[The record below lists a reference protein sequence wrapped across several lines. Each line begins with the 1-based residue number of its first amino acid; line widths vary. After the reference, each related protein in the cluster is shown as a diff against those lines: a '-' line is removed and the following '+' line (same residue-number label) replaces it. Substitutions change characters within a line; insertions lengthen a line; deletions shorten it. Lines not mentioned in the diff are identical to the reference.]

1 MSHKINKIW
10 NKISY
15 ETIIFGVIM
24 IRFLSTRALDLNT
37 WATAWDAMDY
47 SMGNGSRLLIGSIY
61 RLFYGEYLDITVA
74 YKYVGIGIML
84 TILVLAVVLG
94 QLIRRSLAADYAH
107 KDVIYGVVTAYV
119 IAPFSIAYVWNED
132 NLGRFD
138 VYMLLVAL
146 LTVLAALC
154 IKNYVAKAILIT
166 VLGVTG
172 LAIHQGYAFLYYP
185 LTFTVLCY
193 DAFAENRLHKKRFVG
208 VVISGAIEVAAAIY
222 FQFFTKINF
231 DSVEETVS
239 FIKSR
244 TNMEVSD
251 FAIQLEYFGSMK
263 YQLDEVTSVFFHGNE
278 DPIRHLLLILLLMS
292 PLLILYLMVW
302 KDVFFDLRQK
312 KVKLIQSP
320 YLYAALVNICFIPM
334 FVIHVDWGRHLAPL
348 MAMPTFVFLFLLAQK
363 DKSIIYAFGKMQER
377 VKSHPWYFV
386 LTLVWIAGFDSFG
399 ARNFQWQT
407 DRLYNFLKYGFH
419 M

>member
-172 LAIHQGYAFLYYP
+172 LAIHQGYAFLYS
-185 LTFTVLCY
+185 L
-193 DAFAENRLHKKRFVG
+193 D
-208 VVISGAIEVAAAIY
+208 IY
-222 FQFFTKINF
+222 ST
-231 DSVEETVS
+231 
-239 FIKSR
+239 
-244 TNMEVSD
+244 
-251 FAIQLEYFGSMK
+251 
-263 YQLDEVTSVFFHGNE
+263 
-278 DPIRHLLLILLLMS
+278 LL
-292 PLLILYLMVW
+292 
-302 KDVFFDLRQK
+302 
-312 KVKLIQSP
+312 
-320 YLYAALVNICFIPM
+320 
-334 FVIHVDWGRHLAPL
+334 
-348 MAMPTFVFLFLLAQK
+348 
-363 DKSIIYAFGKMQER
+363 
-377 VKSHPWYFV
+377 
-386 LTLVWIAGFDSFG
+386 
-399 ARNFQWQT
+399 
-407 DRLYNFLKYGFH
+407 
-419 M
+419 

>member
-138 VYMLLVAL
+138 VYMLLVL
-146 LTVLAALC
+146 VYKKLC
-154 IKNYVAKAILIT
+154 GKSDTYHCF
-166 VLGVTG
+166 GG
-172 LAIHQGYAFLYYP
+172 
-185 LTFTVLCY
+185 
-193 DAFAENRLHKKRFVG
+193 NRSCNS
-208 VVISGAIEVAAAIY
+208 SG
-222 FQFFTKINF
+222 
-231 DSVEETVS
+231 
-239 FIKSR
+239 
-244 TNMEVSD
+244 
-251 FAIQLEYFGSMK
+251 
-263 YQLDEVTSVFFHGNE
+263 
-278 DPIRHLLLILLLMS
+278 
-292 PLLILYLMVW
+292 
-302 KDVFFDLRQK
+302 
-312 KVKLIQSP
+312 
-320 YLYAALVNICFIPM
+320 ICFFILSLD
-334 FVIHVDWGRHLAPL
+334 IYS
-348 MAMPTFVFLFLLAQK
+348 TLL
-363 DKSIIYAFGKMQER
+363 
-377 VKSHPWYFV
+377 
-386 LTLVWIAGFDSFG
+386 
-399 ARNFQWQT
+399 
-407 DRLYNFLKYGFH
+407 
-419 M
+419 